1 MSISRCQYR
10 QAVLFFLACYV
21 YYYGILR
28 YYLGILWY
36 IMDEYYGIRR
46 KNRSFSR
53 IICGLKTWKLSK
65 KQKAHPG
72 ESHMSHEKINPTWWI
87 WCHPSDE
94 AVPVFFQMVPPRS
107 GNLMGI

>member
-1 MSISRCQYR
+1 
-10 QAVLFFLACYV
+10 
-21 YYYGILR
+21 
-28 YYLGILWY
+28 
-36 IMDEYYGIRR
+36 MDEYYGIRR

-65 KQKAHPG
+65 KQKAHQFMVVFFVLHLFFRKIPG

>member
-1 MSISRCQYR
+1 VVSKPGNCPKNKKPISSWLFS
-10 QAVLFFLACYV
+10 LFFICFF
-21 YYYGILR
+21 
-28 YYLGILWY
+28 
-36 IMDEYYGIRR
+36 R
-46 KNRSFSR
+46 K
-53 IICGLKTWKLSK
+53 I
-65 KQKAHPG
+65 PG